1 MKKII
6 FTLSILL
13 STSIFSQVKFGLK
26 FSPNV
31 SLTSVRSDTAW
42 ESNSAGIRYIGGLF
56 ADISLTDNAAL
67 NLGLEYSPK
76 RIGLAFNGLESSY
89 NLQYVQLPIGLKF
102 FTNEF
107 ADRFKAYFLFAPNLA
122 LKISERS
129 SSNNT
134 KYIAASKD
142 YRVDLVKYAKE
153 EGRDAFNLFDVG
165 LNFGAGT
172 EIRIGE
178 STHLFGGLSY
188 SRGLINA
195 INVRLKDQA
204 QEDIN
209 DQARVITGLIN
220 LDLGIKF

>member
-6 FTLSILL
+6 FALSILL
-13 STSIFSQVKFGLK
+13 STPIFSQVKFGLK
-26 FSPNV
+26 LAPNV

-42 ESNSAGIRYIGGLF
+42 ASNSASIRYIGGLF
-56 ADISLTDNAAL
+56 ADISLTDNAAI
-67 NLGLEYSPK
+67 NIGLEYAPK
-76 RIGLAFNGLESSY
+76 RIGLKFNDIKSSY
-89 NLQYVQLPIGLKF
+89 NLQYVQLPVGLKF

-107 ADRFKAYFLFAPNLA
+107 ADRFKIYFLFAPNLA
-122 LKISERS
+122 LKIAERS
-129 SSNNT
+129 SDKNE
-134 KYIAASKD
+134 KYIAADKN
-142 YRVDLVKYAKE
+142 YKIDLVKYAKG

-172 EIRIGE
+172 EIRVGE

-188 SRGLINA
+188 SRGLVNA
-195 INVRLKDQA
+195 INVRLKDQGA
-204 QEDIN
+204 QSID